1 MKKYTVAINQFG
13 EGFSKYKNI
22 YVNRF
27 KITEDYMQ
35 GILFFLKNVKS
46 KKAVNVTKENSKVF
60 FMPDQVKFERVEGNI
75 KTKLRMV
82 LDQEEAVEIRRLEL
96 ENIGNT
102 EESLEVSCK
111 FEPILS
117 SKEQDYAH
125 PSFNSLFLMMDYDEN
140 EKNLRGKK
148 EENVETMKK
157 KCFWKQCFQQMQQF

>member
-1 MKKYTVAINQFG
+1 MPETFITTKEQKKKLEKLKYKDYENYTSAVYNNDDNRITRGNVISNEKYTVAINQFG

-35 GILFFLKNVKS
+35 GILFFIKNVKS

-82 LDQEEAVEIRRLEL
+82 LDQEEAV
-96 ENIGNT
+96 
-102 EESLEVSCK
+102 K
-111 FEPILS
+111 
-117 SKEQDYAH
+117 
-125 PSFNSLFLMMDYDEN
+125 
-140 EKNLRGKK
+140 
-148 EENVETMKK
+148 
-157 KCFWKQCFQQMQQF
+157 